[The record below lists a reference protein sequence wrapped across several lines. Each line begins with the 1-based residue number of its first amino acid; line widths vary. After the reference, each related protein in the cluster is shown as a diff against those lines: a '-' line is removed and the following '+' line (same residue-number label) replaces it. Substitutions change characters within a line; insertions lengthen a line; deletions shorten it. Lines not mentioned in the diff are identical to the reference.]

1 MDTKPVI
8 RTEKGQFGIG
18 NKSGGRKPIPPDI
31 KQMLTELVPEAVM
44 RLGNIIRTSTD
55 DKLVLDAAKVVL
67 DRVYGKAPQALDIQS
82 ENNHKIE
89 VTLTEQLKTWA
100 V

>member
-1 MDTKPVI
+1 MKRNKNGTFA
-8 RTEKGQFGIG
+8 TG
-18 NKSGGRKPIPPDI
+18 NAGGGRKPIPPDV
-31 KQMLTELVPEAVM
+31 KQMFVQLVPEAVQ
-44 RLGNIIRTSTD
+44 RLANIIKTSTD

-100 V
+100 I